1 MSEPRRVM
9 STEYIEWAKLRAHT
23 RFNLAT
29 SGVMNFPLADLG
41 VSLDQL
47 EISGPDGYGYEP
59 LQNALAKK
67 CGVSPDCVVAAI
79 GTSMANYLAMAAV
92 VEPGDEVLIEHPAYD
107 PLIAV
112 ARYLGADVQHWARR
126 FENSFRIDPE
136 EIQRHITPCTRL
148 IVLTNLHNP
157 SGVLADDATL
167 RQVGEIARRVGA
179 HVLVDEVYL
188 EMLATQPR
196 SPDTSGPRSA
206 FHLGEEFIVTSSLTK
221 AYGLSGLRCGWIL
234 ARPDLA
240 KKIWRLNDL
249 FGNIPAHT
257 AELLS
262 VIALER
268 LDKIAARAAVLLEKN
283 RALLDRFLDSRR
295 DLEVVRPA
303 CGTIVFPRLTRG
315 DPEKFFALLREKY
328 ETSVVPGKFFDLPT
342 HFRIGIGGDT
352 ATLDAALSRLASAL
366 DSIAQLGRCPTASR
380 SV

>member
-1 MSEPRRVM
+1 VSEPRRVM
-9 STEYIEWAKLRAHT
+9 STEYIEWAKLRAHA

-29 SGVMNFPLADLG
+29 SGVMNFPLKDLG
-41 VSLDQL
+41 VTLEQL
-47 EISGPDGYGYEP
+47 EISGPSFYGYEP

-67 CGVSPDCVVAAI
+67 CGVEPDCVVAAI

-126 FENSFRIDPE
+126 FENSFRIDPA
-136 EIQRHITPCTRL
+136 EIERHVTPCTRL

-240 KKIWRLNDL
+240 KKMWRLNDL

-262 VIALER
+262 VIALQR
-268 LDKIAARAAVLLEKN
+268 LDKIAARAATLLEKN

-303 CGTIVFPRLTRG
+303 CGTIVFPRFKLAQSGHRSAEHADT
-315 DPEKFFALLREKY
+315 FFALLRETY
-328 ETSVVPGKFFDLPT
+328 EISVVPGKFFDLPE

-352 ATLDAALSRLASAL
+352 ATLDAALARLSSAL
-366 DSIAQLGRCPTASR
+366 DSLS
-380 SV
+380 S